1 MPLAVCTLVF
11 AACTDSGKANSSGS
25 DQTTTTSATAAD
37 GNGSTD
43 SGSPEAANL
52 LSTAL
57 GTLGD
62 TYHFVTTVR
71 VGDVQVLTAE
81 GDRVGAGARLE
92 LTSDAG
98 VVSYL
103 ITDDGAWA
111 RPADGEWAE
120 LDVAPATADPIAAL
134 GAPKSVSLG
143 ASSDGVQVLDA
154 VVTNEALGLTG
165 GGTSTVSVTL
175 VDGRLDQ
182 ITYTTSENGQAA
194 SVTTILSAVR
204 NGDAVVAP
212 V

>member
-11 AACTDSGKANSSGS
+11 AACTDGGKANSSGS
-25 DQTTTTSATAAD
+25 DQTTTTSAAPAE

-81 GDRVGAGARLE
+81 GDRVGAGARLD

-98 VVSYL
+98 VVSYV

>member
-1 MPLAVCTLVF
+1 VCTLVF
-11 AACTDSGKANSSGS
+11 AACTDGGKANSSGS
-25 DQTTTTSATAAD
+25 DQTTTTSAAPAG

-98 VVSYL
+98 VVSYV

-143 ASSDGVQVLDA
+143 ASSDDVQVLDA
-154 VVTNEALGLTG
+154 VVANEALGLTG

-175 VDGRLDQ
+175 VGGRLDQ